1 MVLFASN
8 CCIRK
13 GIEMDQGKELSRQ
26 VRVRRTSTCSE
37 ELTCGEAGW
46 SCVEMRE
53 VSALSGGQEHEVE
66 IESAYKPGTAADYH
80 CMRDLCQRRSID
92 SGKLDLR
99 SGRRRLDEPG

>member
-37 ELTCGEAGW
+37 ELTCGEAG
-46 SCVEMRE
+46 
-53 VSALSGGQEHEVE
+53 
-66 IESAYKPGTAADYH
+66 
-80 CMRDLCQRRSID
+80 
-92 SGKLDLR
+92 
-99 SGRRRLDEPG
+99 